1 MNFFTSTSLP
11 KAGFEEFETLH
22 DANAVTI
29 ERIASNNLLNGQWYD
44 QDHDEWVILTRGNAI
59 IELDDGSRLS
69 MTAGDY
75 LLLKAH
81 IRHRVTETSKDA
93 LWLAVHIKD
102 TSNALDQK
110 PAG

>member
-1 MNFFTSTSLP
+1 MNLFTSTSLP

-22 DANAVTI
+22 DADAVTI

-44 QDHDEWVILTRGNAI
+44 QDHDEWVILTRGN
-59 IELDDGSRLS
+59 
-69 MTAGDY
+69 DY

-81 IRHRVTETSKDA
+81 TRHRVAETSKDA